1 MTLGKFVPHSV
12 WDTITYNSTHTL
24 QFTDKMAKN
33 WVQEKTRIFEKVTPT
48 IKVILLLD
56 LFTNYKIISLT
67 EYIFNINKKLFL
79 YKKLQ
84 SIDKY
89 YKTFIPKRLSNRWD
103 PAYNI
108 ILCHKVYKF

>member
-1 MTLGKFVPHSV
+1 MKKSEFH
-12 WDTITYNSTHTL
+12 
-24 QFTDKMAKN
+24 
-33 WVQEKTRIFEKVTPT
+33 EKTRIFEKVTPT

-56 LFTNYKIISLT
+56 LFTNYTIISLT

-89 YKTFIPKRLSNRWD
+89 YKTFIPKRLSNRWY